1 MNKRQRKKLE
11 KKKLEEQSNEKI
23 IDLSKLKEEK
33 DEVKMNKEVKREG
46 SYKKLTKEQVHYIA
60 ELIDK
65 GHGNTYILKE
75 LKAKFGIDR
84 KSHSITHIRR
94 GEHPTF
100 KALTDDNYHFAEVG
114 YPTFNEYKKILR
126 GEVKPKSKTRVKT
139 EETVNKVKESPVVE
153 KVSSVTEEKVEQV
166 KEKMS
171 NIQKDKETG
180 KEYRDKESIHKAG
193 KPQETIFDKIIKRV
207 LNIL

>member
-1 MNKRQRKKLE
+1 MNKRQEKKLE
-11 KKKLEEQSNEKI
+11 KKKLEERNNEEI
-23 IDLSKLKEEK
+23 IVLPKLKEEK
-33 DEVKMNKEVKREG
+33 DEVKMSKEVKREG

-100 KALTDDNYHFAEVG
+100 KALTDDNYYFAEVG

-139 EETVNKVKESPVVE
+139 EETVKKVKESPVVE
-153 KVSSVTEEKVEQV
+153 KVSNVTEEKVEQV

-180 KEYRDKESIHKAG
+180 KEYRDKENIHEVG
-193 KPQETIFDKIIKRV
+193 KNQETIFDKFFKF
-207 LNIL
+207 ILKIL